1 MNGTSGQLHVPP
13 VLQPPEDRRY
23 DVDKVL
29 VGSKVDLDG
38 LPLPGIEPWFLGRQA
53 RNLITVPTEL

>member
-38 LPLPGIEPWFLGRQA
+38 LPLPGIEP
-53 RNLITVPTEL
+53 